1 MFEAFLLPELTELSN
16 AFGGMGM
23 HCCAAAEHQFM
34 AFKKIPGFYAFNR
47 VPAAGKGLGFGPA
60 IRALG
65 GPEGPVFVL
74 GWIGE
79 NEVVECLSTAPAG
92 SRFVFVYDAASVDE
106 AKVWLERVRK

>member
-1 MFEAFLLPELTELSN
+1 
-16 AFGGMGM
+16 
-23 HCCAAAEHQFM
+23 M

-74 GWIGE
+74 GWIDE
-79 NEVVECLSTAPAG
+79 NGVADCLRAAPAG
-92 SRFVFVYDAASVDE
+92 SRFVFVHDVGSVDE
-106 AKVWLERVRK
+106 AKEWLARARDQVAP